1 MGTNFYVYLL
11 VATGTL
17 YLIRMLPLSLIR
29 KDITNK
35 YIRSFLYYVP
45 FVTLAVMTFPAIL
58 HATGSIWSG
67 LAGFAAGVLLAFF
80 DGNLFRVALGSCV
93 AVYLAE
99 WVIEWLVK

>member
-1 MGTNFYVYLL
+1 MEINFYVYLL
-11 VATGTL
+11 VAAGTL

-45 FVTLAVMTFPAIL
+45 FVTLSVMTFPAIL
-58 HATGSIWSG
+58 HATGSVWSG
-67 LAGFAAGVLLAFF
+67 LAGFVVGVVLAFF

-93 AVYLAE
+93 AVFVAE
-99 WVIEWLVK
+99 LLIK